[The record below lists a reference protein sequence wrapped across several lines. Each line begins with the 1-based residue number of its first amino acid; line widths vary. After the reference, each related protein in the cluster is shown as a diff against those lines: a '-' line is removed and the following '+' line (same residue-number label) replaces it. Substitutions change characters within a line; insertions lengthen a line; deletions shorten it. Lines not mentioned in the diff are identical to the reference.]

1 MTEITAPLP
10 GLVPVDVRV
19 TTGTVGPPGR
29 DGAPGPRGL
38 PGSSTQ
44 VIGPFGNVRTPAELP
59 ADGIIPAGWD
69 GEGRPAVEIQMLY
82 GWSLVYEPDGNIW
95 LFVGV
100 GNMPSGWLEVDGGV
114 RGPPGPDGP
123 DGPQG
128 DQGERGPVGPAGVQG
143 PRGDPGPIGER
154 GPDGP
159 IGPIGDRGPQGFQGP
174 PGETGP
180 LGPPGPPG
188 EQGDPGPEGPPGPQ
202 GDRGEQGFAGPSG
215 VQGPAGDKGDK
226 GDTGDQG
233 PQGPAGATGP
243 EGPPGSPRG
252 YVASYIG
259 PVLNVDRPSTMT
271 VDWGAAAWQFSLGAL
286 AAGRRYKVTAQGQA
300 LITAPTNGQGY
311 LALRFT
317 LAAGGPVEG
326 NDAIFATAYT
336 FENMPVGGAAFAIF
350 TGTGANVNAAVFF
363 ACVNQGPPNTM
374 QGRLP
379 ALACTVLV
387 EDITPP

>member
-44 VIGPFGNVRTPAELP
+44 VIGPFGNLRTPAELP

-143 PRGDPGPIGER
+143 PRGDPGPTGER

-174 PGETGP
+174 PGELGP
-180 LGPPGPPG
+180 DGPPGPPG
-188 EQGDPGPEGPPGPQ
+188 EQGDVGPEGPPGPQ

-215 VQGPAGDKGDK
+215 VQGPAGDKGDT

-259 PVLNVDRPSTMT
+259 PVLNQDFNSSTT
-271 VDWGAAAWQFSLGAL
+271 VQWVQVWQQGLGTL
-286 AAGRRYKVTAQGQA
+286 AAGRRFKLTAQGWLQIIGPA
-300 LITAPTNGQGY
+300 NAQGY
-311 LALRFT
+311 LGLRVAL
-317 LAAGGPVEG
+317 ASGGPVEG
-326 NDAIFATAYT
+326 NDGILASAYA
-336 FENMPVGGAAFAIF
+336 FENQPAGGSSYCVF
-350 TGTGANVNAAVFF
+350 TATGANVTASLFV
-363 ACVNQGPPNTM
+363 ACASPAGAGVAQA
-374 QGRLP
+374 RVP
-379 ALACTVLV
+379 ALACGLLV
-387 EDITPP
+387 EDITPPT